1 MGVDVE
7 EQTAADLV
15 ATPRRIMC
23 LSCLAPIV
31 MEFDPMVS
39 PMIGSEERRLD
50 SCCPAPTDTTLT

>member
-1 MGVDVE
+1 MDIE

-15 ATPRRIMC
+15 GTPRRVMC

-39 PMIGSEERRLD
+39 PVIRYKERRPG
-50 SCCPAPTDTTLT
+50 SRPTTPADTALAQA